1 MLNINISYDP
11 VTCLEASSYLSLT
24 LDATINRL
32 LRKAKITESS
42 AVVLKNFIAC
52 DGHDNNAILRI
63 VTHAHHDHIY
73 GLRES
78 IKKTPFIGMTEA
90 TYDIL
95 VALGYEIPENKTL
108 ILNYDKE
115 IKIRDAKISLHKA
128 RHIIGAAQV
137 SVTDEEEDR
146 FVYTGDFKL
155 PSTPIL
161 EADLLIIEATYG
173 NPNHV
178 RPFKHEVEDLFVD
191 LVKTC
196 LAKGPVYIFGYHG
209 KIQEAMEILRSR
221 GIDAPFVMP
230 RRVYK
235 VTKAAMKHGLQV
247 KEVFYYKSF
256 EAEEI
261 VKTGWYVF
269 FTHIN
274 TARIYSK
281 QSVTNIIL
289 SGWEFSGPLRQINE
303 KTYLVALS
311 DHADFEQLLE
321 YVEKSK
327 PKIVITDASREG
339 SAYILAREIKKK
351 LSIPAIALP

>member
-1 MLNINISYDP
+1 
-11 VTCLEASSYLSLT
+11 LEASSYLSLT

-32 LRKAKITESS
+32 LRKAKITENS
-42 AVVLKNFIAC
+42 AVVFKNFIAC
-52 DGHDNNAILRI
+52 DGHDDNAILRI

-95 VALGYEIPENKTL
+95 TALGYEIPENKTL

-115 IKIRDAKISLHKA
+115 IKIKDAKISLHKA

-137 SVTDEEEDR
+137 LVIDEEDDR
-146 FVYTGDFKL
+146 LVYTGDFKL

-161 EADLLIIEATYG
+161 EADLLVIEATYG

-178 RPFKHEVEDLFVD
+178 RPFKYEVEDLFVD

-196 LAKGPVYIFGYHG
+196 LAKGPVHIFGYHG

-221 GIDAPFVMP
+221 GIDAPFVVP

-235 VTKAAMKHGLQV
+235 VTKAAMKHGLRV

-269 FTHIN
+269 FAHLN
-274 TARIYSK
+274 TARIYGK
-281 QSVTNIIL
+281 QSVTNIVL
-289 SGWEFSGPLRQINE
+289 SGWEFSEPLRQINE